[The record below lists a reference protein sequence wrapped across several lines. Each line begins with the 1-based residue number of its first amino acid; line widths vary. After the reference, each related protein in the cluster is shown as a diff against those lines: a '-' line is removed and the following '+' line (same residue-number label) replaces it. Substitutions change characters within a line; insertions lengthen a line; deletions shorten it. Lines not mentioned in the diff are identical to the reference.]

1 MISTIVS
8 LLEKMGL
15 NAFRLKLSIT
25 LLVVAFGSYH
35 TAIYFEKNK
44 QESKILGE
52 VVVGL
57 TRIEAKVDNI
67 NKRIDSVDGNVIS
80 LSQGTEKIAE
90 AQMSFLK
97 PFTVKNE
104 QLIVLYQIK
113 LDQIRDYQ
121 KEYLPHNQPEIKIG
135 IRKQNNGTNGF

>member
-1 MISTIVS
+1 MISSIIS
-8 LLEKMGL
+8 LLEKLGL
-15 NAFRLKLSIT
+15 NAFRLKMSIV

-35 TAIYFEKNK
+35 TAIYFEKNR
-44 QESKILGE
+44 QESKILSE

-57 TRIEAKVDNI
+57 GRIEMKVDNI
-67 NKRIDSVDGNVIS
+67 NKRIDSVDDNVIS
-80 LSQGTEKIAE
+80 LSEGTEKIAE

-104 QLIVLYQIK
+104 QLLVLYQVK
-113 LDQIRDYQ
+113 LDQIRDYE

-135 IRKQNNGTNGF
+135 IRKQNNGTNGL